1 MYFYNGAAQPL
12 TEPMEAASS
21 PTYDGDTISLFG
33 DTYPTPV
40 EGTLWANQYS
50 GSGVAASSA
59 FAVGDEDI
67 LEFTGLSY
75 SIIQLGVA
83 VDASDMTHLHMDIW
97 TADAT
102 EFLIKIVD
110 TTLGYPNNK
119 EGPTTVNETSI
130 PVLNPVLEGPKWLG
144 VDIDLDDLISN
155 TPFAS
160 KGHIG
165 EIVIEA
171 VGSTDASV
179 YMDNVYFY
187 TTQPQ
192 P

>member
-1 MYFYNGAAQPL
+1 
-12 TEPMEAASS
+12 
-21 PTYDGDTISLFG
+21 
-33 DTYPTPV
+33 
-40 EGTLWANQYS
+40 
-50 GSGVAASSA
+50 
-59 FAVGDEDI
+59 
-67 LEFTGLSY
+67 
-75 SIIQLGVA
+75 
-83 VDASDMTHLHMDIW
+83 
-97 TADAT
+97 
-102 EFLIKIVD
+102 
-110 TTLGYPNNK
+110 
-119 EGPTTVNETSI
+119 
-130 PVLNPVLEGPKWLG
+130 VLEGPKWLG